1 METLSPTMTPVTPD
15 LVPVPQLAAL
25 PAGGF
30 AARLAEAWAIAK
42 RERRLDAEQV
52 DLLLGAPGFEAGG
65 FADFCD
71 RARAAGIVLE
81 GVDPEPGATD
91 PELAEARAGREH
103 IAAVGSRGFDDPEN
117 QNLNRY
123 LLEIRRFPALDA
135 TGERSLARTLAQG
148 GAAGEAARRS
158 MILSNLRLVVFFA
171 RRYRNRG
178 LAFLDIIEEG
188 NLGLIT
194 AVDRFDPERGFRF
207 VTYASWW
214 IRQAILRGIAEQA
227 NAVRIPIRVL
237 RQVQRLVAAER
248 LLRHRGGHEP
258 NAGELAAAL
267 GLTVPQVERLTRLRR
282 SIGAPEDL
290 NALDVSPESIDDTAA
305 FAPPSIETLVEWQ
318 LDHERLEAFLRRL
331 GPREEKV
338 LRIRYGFFDGVARTL
353 QQTGEAIGVSR
364 ERVRQIEERA
374 LSRLREMMDIQPTL
388 EREGS

>member
-1 METLSPTMTPVTPD
+1 MTPALAPD
-15 LVPVPQLAAL
+15 RRLAAL
-25 PAGGF
+25 PPGGF
-30 AARLAEAWAIAK
+30 AARLDEAWQLATRA
-42 RERRLDAEQV
+42 RRLDAEQV
-52 DLLLGAPGFEAGG
+52 DLLLGARGFDAIA
-65 FADFCD
+65 FAEFCE
-71 RARAAGIVLE
+71 RARVAGIVLE

-91 PELAEARAGREH
+91 ADLAEARAAREH
-103 IAAVGSRGFDDPEN
+103 VGAIGSRGFDDPEN

-123 LLEIRRFPALDA
+123 LHEIRRFATLDGE
-135 TGERSLARTLAQG
+135 GERTLARTRALG
-148 GAAGEAARRS
+148 GPAGEVARRTL
-158 MILSNLRLVVFFA
+158 ILANLRLVVFFA

-194 AVDRFDPERGFRF
+194 AVDRFDPERGVRF

-214 IRQAILRGIAEQA
+214 IRQAILRGIAETA

-248 LLRHRGGHEP
+248 LLRHRNGHEP
-258 NAGELAAAL
+258 SPNELAAAL
-267 GLTVPQVERLTRLRR
+267 GLALPQVERLTRLRR
-282 SIGAPEDL
+282 SIGAPAEL
-290 NALDVSPESIDDTAA
+290 SALELAPESIDHDAA
-305 FAPPSIETLVEWQ
+305 QAPPSIETLIEWQ

-353 QQTGEAIGVSR
+353 QQTGDALGVTR

-374 LSRLREMMDIQPTL
+374 LSRLREMMDVQPTW
-388 EREGS
+388 ETEEW

>member
-1 METLSPTMTPVTPD
+1 MTPELAPE
-15 LVPVPQLAAL
+15 PRLAAL

-30 AARLAEAWAIAK
+30 AARLDEAWQLATRA
-42 RERRLDAEQV
+42 RRLDAEQV
-52 DLLLGAPGFEAGG
+52 DLLLGAPGFDAIR

-71 RARAAGIVLE
+71 RARTAGIALE
-81 GVDPEPGATD
+81 GVDPGPGATD
-91 PELAEARAGREH
+91 ADLAGAHAAREH
-103 IAAVGSRGFDDPEN
+103 VGAVGSRGFDDPEN

-123 LLEIRRFPALDA
+123 LHEIRRFATLDGD
-135 TGERSLARTLAQG
+135 GERSLARTRALG
-148 GAAGEAARRS
+148 GPAGEVARRTL
-158 MILSNLRLVVFFA
+158 ILANLRLVVFFA

-178 LAFLDIIEEG
+178 LAFLDVIEEG

-194 AVDRFDPERGFRF
+194 AVDRFDPDRGVRF

-214 IRQAILRGIAEQA
+214 IRQAILRGIAETA

-248 LLRHRGGHEP
+248 LLRHRNGHEP
-258 NAGELAAAL
+258 SANELAAAL
-267 GLTVPQVERLTRLRR
+267 GLALPQVERLSRLRR
-282 SIGAPEDL
+282 SIGAPAEL
-290 NALDVSPESIDDTAA
+290 SALELAPELIDDDDAL
-305 FAPPSIETLVEWQ
+305 APPSIETLIEWQ

-353 QQTGEAIGVSR
+353 QQTGDALGVTR

-374 LSRLREMMDIQPTL
+374 LARLREMMDVQPTW
-388 EREGS
+388 ETEEW